1 MGRNMMRRIALPILQ
16 VTLAVAMIAFGALC
30 LPVTAQPQQAPVS
43 DNRPIRIE
51 IDARPVESF
60 DARDATRRRFGAL
73 EFRGGVEL
81 TSRYRAF
88 GGISG
93 LRIMPDGVHFIAAS
107 DRARWLRGRIVY
119 KEGRPVGIADAE
131 MAPMLGP
138 DGKPLADRKWYDTE
152 SVADDGAGTI
162 YVGIERVNKIVKFDY
177 GKFGLL
183 AKGQPIPVPADIDTL
198 PNNRGLEALTVIPK
212 GMPNAGTLIAISER
226 GLDAAGNIKGW
237 LIGGTS
243 PGAFSVRRSDDYDAT
258 DCIVAPNGDL
268 MLLERKFSWSAGVAM
283 RVRRIALSSIVPDAT
298 VDGKILISADMGFQ
312 IDNMEGLAIHRDKNG
327 DIVLTMISDDNFSM
341 LQRTILLQF
350 ALVSE

>member
-1 MGRNMMRRIALPILQ
+1 MMRRLAPPFRHATTCVAVIALGL
-16 VTLAVAMIAFGALC
+16 LVAPSVAQ
-30 LPVTAQPQQAPVS
+30 QPQQAQVNE
-43 DNRPIRIE
+43 NRPLRIV
-51 IDARPVESF
+51 IDARPVEAF
-60 DARDATRRRFGAL
+60 DARDTTRQRFGSL
-73 EFRGGVEL
+73 EFRGGLEL
-81 TSRYRAF
+81 TSKYRGF

-93 LRIMPDGVHFIAAS
+93 LRFMTDGQHFIAAS

-119 KEGRPVGIADAE
+119 KDGRPVGIADAE

-152 SVADDGAGTI
+152 SVADDGAGAI

-183 AKGQPIPVPADIDTL
+183 AKGQPIAVPADIDTL
-198 PNNRGLEALTVIPK
+198 PLNRGLEALTVIPK
-212 GMPNAGTLIAISER
+212 GMPNAGALIAISER

-237 LIGGTS
+237 LIGGAT
-243 PGAFSVRRSDDYDAT
+243 PGAFSVKRSDDFDAT

-268 MLLERKFSWSAGVAM
+268 MLLERKFSWSSGVAM
-283 RVRRIALSSIVPDAT
+283 RLRRIALSSIVPGAT

-312 IDNMEGLAIHRDKNG
+312 IDNMEGLAIHREKNG
-327 DIVLTMISDDNFSM
+327 DLVLTMISDDNFSM

-350 ALVSE
+350 TLVSE